1 MPGKGSF
8 SFVAMLVINP
18 IVIIFYQNCSMSPIS
33 LAENK
38 PRPEIVRAVASEG
51 TATPYKEVP
60 VSCDD
65 SKKVCPRSE

>member
-1 MPGKGSF
+1 MLSKGSF

-33 LAENK
+33 HAENK
-38 PRPEIVRAVASEG
+38 PRPIIERAVASEG
-51 TATPYKEVP
+51 AATLYKEAKM
-60 VSCDD
+60 SCDD